1 MTPYSRSYIVLIQ
14 VKVGLKLHFGLL
26 EVVLPSH
33 RGVVPF
39 QTPSTHVIVLSPFS
53 SKPLWHSKLTE
64 SSERKR
70 LPPLVPFLGTPG
82 SEHGAAIESVYL
94 H

>member
-1 MTPYSRSYIVLIQ
+1 MLIQ

-39 QTPSTHVIVLSPFS
+39 QTPSTHVIVLYPFS

-70 LPPLVPFLGTPG
+70 LLRLVPFLGTPG
-82 SEHGAAIESVYL
+82 SEHGAEIESVYL